1 MMEEKIFS
9 GYCRCLDQ
17 NRMVT
22 VEQDPGEKPCVD
34 CSYGNCAF
42 QSNCQVAQAIT
53 EYLNS

>member
-1 MMEEKIFS
+1 MGEKIFS

-22 VEQDPGEKPCVD
+22 VEQDPGEETCVD
-34 CSYGNCAF
+34 CSYGSCSF
-42 QSNCQVAQAIT
+42 QSSCQLAQQIT